1 MCEVKHKVVPG
12 PVTSGGV
19 RVNECVHECVCVNVC
34 LCAVGCVPV
43 CGCMGVHCVHVRMYT
58 HLYIYVYAGQTCVHV
73 HTCVRV
79 CV

>member
-1 MCEVKHKVVPG
+1 MN
-12 PVTSGGV
+12 V
-19 RVNECVHECVCVNVC
+19 RVNVC